1 MSRLL
6 LPLTLI
12 CCCVICC
19 LAACGAQKPLSP
31 NSAAPI
37 SEPAAV
43 SPTHSVSNLPD
54 RLDKPAAPTAAPV
67 QKPVQEQIDHACAFF
82 YFLWGSHAE
91 YNQDLEAA
99 LGAFEKALRCDPSS
113 AAIEKKIPILLMKM
127 GEADQAAEW
136 LAKNIQ
142 RYPSD
147 KSQYLLLA
155 HIRIQQMNRPEAIRL
170 YQEALAQDPND
181 SGILVRLGIL
191 YSQQMELDKA
201 EEIFRRLLVEHQE
214 EYYAWLYLGR
224 LLTLR
229 QKHEEAAAAY
239 EKALALNWSADL
251 VYEMVDFYANQGKY
265 GEAMRLYDS
274 ILKREPDNE
283 RARLGRVQTFMNMGE
298 DQRALDE
305 LLALQKESKHP
316 ARLDTSVGKLLLR
329 LGHTAEAKTLLEKHR
344 QDTESTEA
352 SYLLALIAY
361 QDGDSKKALSYLRA
375 ILPRNDIYPEAVY
388 LQVRILRE
396 RGEDA
401 QGINLLM
408 KNIANAELRQ
418 PLFFALLSSLY
429 QEAGKNTAAM
439 EALDS
444 GIRFY
449 PTNEEILFERALLLE
464 KTGKPLEALQS
475 MEKVL
480 QLHPGNPEALNFI
493 GYTWADQNINLEK
506 ALSYI
511 QRAATIKP
519 DSGFIRDSLGWVYF
533 RLGQKDKAR
542 GELLKALELEPEDPD
557 IHEHLGDVYL
567 SLQMPEQALL
577 SYENALR
584 YSHDPEKRRLLQQK
598 IEQRKTTL
606 TPAE

>member
-6 LPLTLI
+6 LPLILI
-12 CCCVICC
+12 CS
-19 LAACGAQKPLSP
+19 LAACGAKKPLSP
-31 NSAAPI
+31 DETTPPPATASLSQTQSAEALP
-37 SEPAAV
+37 P
-43 SPTHSVSNLPD
+43 SPD
-54 RLDKPAAPTAAPV
+54 QPAAPAAIPTA
-67 QKPVQEQIDHACAFF
+67 KPSGEQLDRACSFF

-99 LGAFEKALRCDPSS
+99 LNAFEKALRCDPSS
-113 AAIEKKIPILLMKM
+113 SVIERKIPILLMKM
-127 GEADQAAEW
+127 GETDQAAEW
-136 LAKNIQ
+136 LTKNIQ
-142 RYPSD
+142 RDPSD

-170 YQEALAQDPND
+170 YQKALAQDPKD

-191 YSQQMELDKA
+191 YSQQMEFDKA
-201 EEIFRRLLVEHQE
+201 EEIFRRLLAENQE

-229 QKHEEAAAAY
+229 QKHEEATAAY

-251 VYEMVDFYANQGKY
+251 VYEIIDFYANQEKY

-274 ILKREPDNE
+274 ILKQEPDDE
-283 RARLGRVQTFMNMGE
+283 RARLGRVQTLMSMGE

-316 ARLDTSVGKLLLR
+316 ARLDTSIGKLLLR

-344 QDTESTEA
+344 QDTDSIEA
-352 SYLLALIAY
+352 TYLLALIAY
-361 QDGDSKKALSYLRA
+361 QGGDFKKALSYLRA
-375 ILPRNDIYPEAVY
+375 ILPRSDLYAEAVY

-396 RGEDA
+396 RGENA

-408 KNIANAELRQ
+408 KNIANAEQRH

-429 QEAGKNTAAM
+429 QEAGRNTAAM
-439 EALDS
+439 EVLDS

-449 PTNEEILFERALLLE
+449 PTNEQILFERALLLE

-506 ALSYI
+506 ALAYV
-511 QRAATIKP
+511 QRAAAIKP

-542 GELLKALELEPEDPD
+542 DELLKALELEPEDPD

-567 SLQMPEQALL
+567 SLHMPEQALL

-584 YSHDPEKRRLLQQK
+584 YNHAPEKRRPLQQK
-598 IEQRKTTL
+598 IEQLKTSL
-606 TPAE
+606 APAT